1 LLLAIAIVAMC
12 FSLLILTVIPGQ
24 AASVLLSWNAP
35 KANAD
40 GTSLT
45 DLAGYKVYS
54 GTSPGNYTSTLDVGN
69 VVSISMGG
77 LQDGQ
82 LYYFAVTAYDSMGLE
97 SGFSNE
103 ASVTPSLDTPIP
115 PPPPLASPG
124 LVAAYGFEEGSG
136 TTVADASGNG
146 NTGSLMN
153 GLRRTTGK
161 MGGGLSF
168 DGVNDYVAVP
178 NSSSLDISG
187 TKITI
192 SLWANITDTG
202 NDLVLLSKV
211 WFSSLMLYPWHQY
224 GIEFDGNGAKTVDFY
239 FADVSG
245 ALRTFSMTAPL
256 GVWTHI
262 AFTYDGATVK
272 GYVDGV
278 QKLSVPE
285 TRSIQARG
293 NELRLGVDGAFGQA
307 FKGQLDEVRIY
318 NRALSASEILLDMN
332 HPIN

>member
-1 LLLAIAIVAMC
+1 MPRTRPLLLAIAIVAMC

-115 PPPPLASPG
+115 PPPPLASRAWWRPTVSRKG
-124 LVAAYGFEEGSG
+124 AGPLWLTLLGMVTPAA
-136 TTVADASGNG
+136 
-146 NTGSLMN
+146 
-153 GLRRTTGK
+153 
-161 MGGGLSF
+161 
-168 DGVNDYVAVP
+168 
-178 NSSSLDISG
+178 
-187 TKITI
+187 
-192 SLWANITDTG
+192 
-202 NDLVLLSKV
+202 
-211 WFSSLMLYPWHQY
+211 
-224 GIEFDGNGAKTVDFY
+224 
-239 FADVSG
+239 
-245 ALRTFSMTAPL
+245 
-256 GVWTHI
+256 
-262 AFTYDGATVK
+262 
-272 GYVDGV
+272 
-278 QKLSVPE
+278 
-285 TRSIQARG
+285 
-293 NELRLGVDGAFGQA
+293 
-307 FKGQLDEVRIY
+307 
-318 NRALSASEILLDMN
+318 
-332 HPIN
+332 